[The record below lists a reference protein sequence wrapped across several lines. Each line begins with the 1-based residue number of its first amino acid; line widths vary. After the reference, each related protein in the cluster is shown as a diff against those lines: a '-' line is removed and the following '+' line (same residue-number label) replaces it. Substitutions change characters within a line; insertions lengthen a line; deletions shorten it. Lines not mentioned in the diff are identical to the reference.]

1 MEIGGGYGCMADIF
15 SKLQKNTKYTI
26 YDMFE
31 VNLLQFYYLKMNGH
45 EPKLNK
51 ISGKLSLINNINNLN
66 KFVSNPNDYLF
77 IANWS
82 ISEFPYHF
90 RKKFFVAIKNAK
102 FSIISFQENFEK
114 LITKIF

>member
-1 MEIGGGYGCMADIF
+1 MADIF

-90 RKKFFVAIKNAK
+90 RKKF
-102 FSIISFQENFEK
+102 
-114 LITKIF
+114 L